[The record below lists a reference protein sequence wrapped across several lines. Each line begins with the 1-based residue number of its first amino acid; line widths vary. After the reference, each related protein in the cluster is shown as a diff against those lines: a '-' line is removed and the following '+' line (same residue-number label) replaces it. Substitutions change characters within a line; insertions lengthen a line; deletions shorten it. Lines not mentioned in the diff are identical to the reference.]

1 MSPRGRARK
10 KSLGCTA
17 AQKGAHTNMSYQR
30 LPPMLMAATCLIL
43 LVVGCGAPA
52 AAPSAAP
59 SDGYTLATSAEEVV
73 GTWTSGSRYRR
84 IDNDGTY
91 RSASALDRLESQP
104 DTITSYQFEG
114 TKMIVEELW
123 RPGGIHCVDT
133 IGRYEVRLL
142 ESGSIQIV
150 LLEDECT
157 ARAASVA
164 KEYEPVR

>member
-1 MSPRGRARK
+1 
-10 KSLGCTA
+10 
-17 AQKGAHTNMSYQR
+17 MSYQR